1 MALVEIEWHSFTAF
15 NGVPNTMEIDIP
27 PSLVGAQCWLNGVD
41 GGGLV
46 FAGIDSFR
54 RRLSSGADQPVNFNA
69 GFNNPMVIID
79 TISSV
84 TFALSLGQDQQGWLT
99 GRLDFWVNGRS

>member
-1 MALVEIEWHSFTAF
+1 MAVVEIQWNSFTAF

-27 PSLVGAQCWLNGVD
+27 PAAVGVQCWLNGVD

-69 GFNNPMVIID
+69 GFNPPVIFD
-79 TISSV
+79 TVSSV
-84 TFALSLGQDQQGWLT
+84 TFALSLGQDQEGWLT
-99 GRLDFWVNGRS
+99 SRLDFWA